1 MASDSHIL
9 FGCRCV
15 VPAGYLSPQVIEGGI
30 ADISAEQLDFPV
42 QLSELWPDLAQY
54 LHPLCLRSLSLGAHH
69 ELSDIHRHVH
79 AGLQYLHV
87 DVVLPCGKRDGK
99 GILRVVVNLP
109 AKPLERVGQT
119 VDVIVDAVD
128 LGSIGQ
134 QAIKR
139 ADIIIELLL
148 EVRHCV
154 HLLSRPNMPC

>member
-1 MASDSHIL
+1 M
-9 FGCRCV
+9 
-15 VPAGYLSPQVIEGGI
+15 PACYLSPQVIDGCI
-30 ADISAEQLDFPV
+30 ADIPAEQLDLSV
-42 QLSELWPDLAQY
+42 QLSEFRPDFAQY

-87 DVVLPCGKRDGK
+87 DVVLPCGKCDGK

-128 LGSIGQ
+128 LGSVCQ
-134 QAIKR
+134 QAIER
-139 ADIIIELLL
+139 ADIVIELLL

-154 HLLSRPNMPC
+154 HLLSRPDMSC